1 LTGLAKNTRYFV
13 SAKTLASAGYQNSTE
28 SAKVAVNTLDLEVLA
43 SPSPSMTART
53 QTTLKIEFASVVHA
67 SSYTAKIRTGDGAT
81 LLRTIDNFTSGT
93 VIASLTR
100 DTTYLIEVIAVGDGI
115 EYANSTN
122 NYSVSATTEGLPTL
136 SSPTLVVKATT
147 TESAS
152 FSFAAIADAVSYT
165 LKIYSSSNNLLRT
178 VTSYVSEA
186 VVTGLSPNTPYGARI
201 IAIADGTT
209 KSNSPESTVLTFRT
223 LGSSNPISD
232 VVEEPTQTVEPI
244 NPEKPGVDLAA
255 IPTPAV
261 PTPVDPAPVQPVTPV
276 TPTPVDPAPVQP
288 VTPVTPKPAFKTLA
302 PIKLVLTTSSLSSSE
317 LKTLNSIVSTI
328 KKSKF
333 TQVAINKSATSSKTL
348 LKKITLMQKYL
359 ASALKSKSVKVVV
372 RTVPAQKANSV
383 NIAGK

>member
-1 LTGLAKNTRYFV
+1 L
-13 SAKTLASAGYQNSTE
+13 
-28 SAKVAVNTLDLEVLA
+28 
-43 SPSPSMTART
+43 
-53 QTTLKIEFASVVHA
+53 
-67 SSYTAKIRTGDGAT
+67 
-81 LLRTIDNFTSGT
+81 
-93 VIASLTR
+93 
-100 DTTYLIEVIAVGDGI
+100 
-115 EYANSTN
+115 YANSTN
-122 NYSVSATTEGLPTL
+122 NYSLSATTEGLPTL
-136 SSPTLVVKATT
+136 SSPSLAIKVIT

-152 FSFAAIADAVSYT
+152 FTFAAIANAVSYSV
-165 LKIYSSSNNLLRT
+165 KIYSSSNNLLRT
-178 VTSYVSEA
+178 VASYVSETPI
-186 VVTGLSPNTPYGARI
+186 TGLSPNTSYGARI

-209 KSNSPESTVLTFRT
+209 KANSPESALLTFRT
-223 LGSSNPISD
+223 LANTSPIAD
-232 VVEEPTQTVEPI
+232 IVEEPTQTIQPK
-244 NPEKPGVDLAA
+244 NPEKPGIDLAA
-255 IPTPAV
+255 VPTPAV

-288 VTPVTPKPAFKTLA
+288 VTPLTPKPAFKTLA